1 MPTSSRS
8 YYPPNYLMLVVA
20 FGAKADAVTKFV
32 PPDGD
37 ELTKKHKAEF
47 WQSTW
52 PTWENLRN
60 KILSYERDENATESL
75 SWDYSEIEELS
86 KLYHRN
92 TSQRLQ
98 SALEELR
105 ERTEDLSEFF
115 NTPVSRDAILAA
127 ERIAPQLPDT
137 LPEGKIG
144 FDEEGDVFLSF
155 HRGDKSAFLTVE
167 PDKLHLLVKGGG
179 QSSRYFDD
187 VPYHDFK
194 IPRKVIEELSEI

>member
-8 YYPPNYLMLVVA
+8 YYPPNFLMLVVA
-20 FGAKADAVTKFV
+20 FGTAASAVTEFV
-32 PPDGD
+32 LPDGD
-37 ELTKKHKAEF
+37 ELTREHRRAEF

-52 PTWENLRN
+52 ENLHN

-75 SWDYSEIEELS
+75 SWDHSEIEDLL
-86 KLYHRN
+86 KLYSRS
-92 TSQRLQ
+92 TGQRLLK
-98 SALEELR
+98 AIEELKA
-105 ERTEDLSEFF
+105 RTEELSEFF
-115 NTPVSRDAILAA
+115 NTPVSRDSILAA

-155 HRGDKSAFLTVE
+155 HRDDKSAFLTVE
-167 PDKLHLLVKGGG
+167 PDKLHLLLKGGG
-179 QSSRYFDD
+179 QPSRYFDN

-194 IPRKVIEELSEI
+194 IPKKVIEELSEI